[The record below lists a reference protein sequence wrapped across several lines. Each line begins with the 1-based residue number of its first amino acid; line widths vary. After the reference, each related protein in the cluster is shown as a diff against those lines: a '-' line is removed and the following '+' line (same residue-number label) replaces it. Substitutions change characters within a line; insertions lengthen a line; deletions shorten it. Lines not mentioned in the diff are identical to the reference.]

1 MADVETPDTRQPKRF
16 LTFLPLVVVLALA
29 LLFLLR
35 LGAGD
40 SSKLPST
47 LIGQAAPPLSLQGFA
62 DQAKLTDADLRQGH
76 VTVINMF
83 ASWCEPCRSE
93 HPVLMRLAQDQELIK
108 QGVRLIGIASKDNPK
123 NVKQFLDTLGNP
135 YGRIAFDPDNR
146 AGIEWGVYG
155 IPETFIVRG
164 DGIVSY
170 KFVGPMDDKAL
181 TNLLKPEIQKAL
193 LASSKSR

>member
-1 MADVETPDTRQPKRF
+1 MPDLETHDTSKPKRF
-16 LTFLPLVVVLALA
+16 LAFLPLVIVLSLA
-29 LLFLLR
+29 LLFFLR

-62 DQAKLTDADLRQGH
+62 DQPKLTDADLRQGH

-83 ASWCEPCRSE
+83 ASWCEPCRTE
-93 HPVLMRLAQDQELIK
+93 HPVLMGLAQDQALIK
-108 QGVRLIGIASKDNPK
+108 QGVRFVGIANKDNPT
-123 NVKQFLDTLGNP
+123 NVKQFLDRLGNP

-155 IPETFIVRG
+155 IPETFIIRG
-164 DGIVSY
+164 DGIVSF
-170 KFVGPMDDKAL
+170 KFVGPMDDK
-181 TNLLKPEIQKAL
+181 TVTTLLKPEIQKAL
-193 LASSKSR
+193 LASGKNH

>member
-1 MADVETPDTRQPKRF
+1 MADVETPEVTQPKRF
-16 LTFLPLVVVLALA
+16 LAFLPLVIVLALA
-29 LLFLLR
+29 LLFFMR

-47 LIGQAAPPLSLQGFA
+47 LIGYAAPPLSLQGFA
-62 DQAKLTDADLRQGH
+62 DQPKLTDADLRQGH

-93 HPVLMRLAQDQELIK
+93 HPVLMTLAQDQELIK

-123 NVKQFLDTLGNP
+123 NVKQFLETLGNP

-164 DGIVSY
+164 DGIISY

-181 TNLLKPEIQKAL
+181 TNLLKPEIQKAVQ
-193 LASSKSR
+193 ASSKSR